1 LKIFAG
7 LTTAIE
13 DEASAALVTVVV
25 AEGSVPREAGARMI
39 VRPSGAFQ
47 GTIGGGAL
55 EWEAIAEARGA
66 LARGRGPAIRRA
78 VLLGPQLGQCCGGRV
93 DLMIETF
100 DGNDFDELAP
110 LAAAEA
116 RGPLVTRARRRPD
129 GRLSR
134 TRQQGAG
141 AASSIVETGD
151 GAILETFDDAAT
163 PLLLFG
169 AGHVGRALALALAPL
184 PFAVRWI
191 DSRNGAFPRYAP
203 ANFER
208 VHNPAPE
215 REIAAAP
222 HGAFALVMTHS
233 HPLDLAIVS
242 AALASEQFGYVG
254 LIGSETKRARFLSQM
269 RKAGM
274 SERMLARL
282 TCPIG
287 VPGIKDKAPAV
298 IAASVATQLLLA
310 RGAAPSLAEA
320 APGREMMPA
329 Q

>member
-13 DEASAALVTVVV
+13 DEASAALVTVVA
-25 AEGSVPREAGARMI
+25 AEGSAPREAGARMI
-39 VRPSGAFQ
+39 VRPSGGFQ

-100 DGNDFDELAP
+100 DANDLDELET
-110 LAAAEA
+110 LAEAEA

-134 TRQQGAG
+134 TRQQGARAVSG
-141 AASSIVETGD
+141 VVETGD
-151 GAILETFDDAAT
+151 GVIVETFDDGAT
-163 PLLLFG
+163 PLMLFG
-169 AGHVGRALALALAPL
+169 AGHVGRALTLALAPL

-191 DSRNGAFPRYAP
+191 DSRPGAFPRYSP

-222 HGAFALVMTHS
+222 RGAFILIMTHS

-242 AALASEQFGYVG
+242 AALAAERFGYIG

-287 VPGIKDKAPAV
+287 VPGIKDKAPPV
-298 IAASVATQLLLA
+298 IAASVAAQLLLA
-310 RGAAPSLAEA
+310 RSAAPALGEA
-320 APGREMMPA
+320 APERELAPA

>member
-1 LKIFAG
+1 MKIFAG

-25 AEGSVPREAGARMI
+25 AEGSAPREAGARMI

-66 LARGRGPAIRRA
+66 LARGRGPAIRRPM
-78 VLLGPQLGQCCGGRV
+78 LLGPQLGQCCGGRV

-100 DGNDFDELAP
+100 DRSDLEELET
-110 LAAAEA
+110 LAEAEA

-129 GRLSR
+129 GRLLR

-141 AASSIVETGD
+141 EAVPVVETGD
-151 GAILETFDDAAT
+151 GSIVETFDDGAT

-191 DSRNGAFPRYAP
+191 DSRANAFPRYAP
-203 ANFER
+203 ANFEC
-208 VHNPAPE
+208 VHNPAPD
-215 REIAAAP
+215 REIADAP
-222 HGAFALVMTHS
+222 RGAFVLVMTHS

-242 AALASEQFGYVG
+242 AALAAERFQYIG

-269 RKAGM
+269 RRAGM
-274 SERMLARL
+274 SERMLGRM

-287 VPGIKDKAPAV
+287 VPGIKDKTPAV
-298 IAASVATQLLLA
+298 IAASVAAQLLLERSEIESKPA
-310 RGAAPSLAEA
+310 CSRDLQIAVAE
-320 APGREMMPA
+320 
-329 Q
+329 